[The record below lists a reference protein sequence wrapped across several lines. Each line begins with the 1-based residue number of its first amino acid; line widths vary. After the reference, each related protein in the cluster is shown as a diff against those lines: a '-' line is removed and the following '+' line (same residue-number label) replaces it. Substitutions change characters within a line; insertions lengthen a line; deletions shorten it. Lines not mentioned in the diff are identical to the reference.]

1 MDRVIALNVN
11 TSLEFGA
18 SMQKRMV
25 QKLTA
30 LIVIFVG
37 LSCLY
42 GCGPG
47 VREQAAK
54 DQQEEQ
60 KAQIQPAQEP
70 VPEPKPEAVK
80 PAPAPESPAGEVKPA
95 PAPAPEAA
103 QAVPVEF
110 EDINFDFDKF
120 DLNSRSR
127 HILTTIACSMFDR
140 TEISLII
147 EGHCDER
154 GSNEYNLALGERRA
168 KAAKDY
174 LIEMG
179 VEPHRIS
186 TLSYGEEM
194 PLVLGHDEEA
204 WVKNRRAHFVIMH

>member
-1 MDRVIALNVN
+1 MDTVIALNVN

-25 QKLTA
+25 QKLA
-30 LIVIFVG
+30 VLIVIFVG
-37 LSCLY
+37 LSCFY

-54 DQQEEQ
+54 DQQAEQ
-60 KAQIQPAQEP
+60 KAQIQLAQEP
-70 VPEPKPEAVK
+70 VPALKPEAVK
-80 PAPAPESPAGEVKPA
+80 PG

-103 QAVPVEF
+103 EAAPGEF
-110 EDINFDFDKF
+110 KDINFDFDKF

-127 HILTTIACSMFDR
+127 GILAMIACSMFDR

-194 PLVLGHDEEA
+194 PLALGHDEEA

>member
-1 MDRVIALNVN
+1 MRTDAQ
-11 TSLEFGA
+11 
-18 SMQKRMV
+18 MQRPMIHTLV
-25 QKLTA
+25 TFVAITA
-30 LIVIFVG
+30 TL
-37 LSCLY
+37 LSLY

-47 VREQAAK
+47 LREQAAK

-70 VPEPKPEAVK
+70 APEATPEAVK
-80 PAPAPESPAGEVKPA
+80 PAPAPASPAGEVKPA
-95 PAPAPEAA
+95 PAPELAE
-103 QAVPVEF
+103 AVPVEF
-110 EDINFDFDKF
+110 EDINFDFDKY
-120 DLNSRSR
+120 DLNGRSR

-140 TEISLII
+140 TEVSLII

>member
-1 MDRVIALNVN
+1 MRTDAQ
-11 TSLEFGA
+11 
-18 SMQKRMV
+18 MQRPMIHTLV
-25 QKLTA
+25 TFVAITA
-30 LIVIFVG
+30 TL
-37 LSCLY
+37 LSLY

-47 VREQAAK
+47 LREQAAK

-70 VPEPKPEAVK
+70 VPEPKLEAVK
-80 PAPAPESPAGEVKPA
+80 AEPAPAPELAE
-95 PAPAPEAA
+95 
-103 QAVPVEF
+103 AVPVEF
-110 EDINFDFDKF
+110 EDINFDFDKY
-120 DLNSRSR
+120 DLNGRSR

-140 TEISLII
+140 TEVSLII